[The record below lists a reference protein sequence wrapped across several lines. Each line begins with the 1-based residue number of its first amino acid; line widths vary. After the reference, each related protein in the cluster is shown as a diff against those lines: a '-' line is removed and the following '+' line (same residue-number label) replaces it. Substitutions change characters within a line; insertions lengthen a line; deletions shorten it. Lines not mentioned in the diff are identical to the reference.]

1 MKGPLLGSKRVYF
14 DLQRD
19 TFADRDSYLAYKE
32 RALGWLLAQ
41 DS

>member
-14 DLQRD
+14 ALQRD
-19 TFADRDSYLAYKE
+19 TFADRDPYLAYKE